1 MKKAISL
8 ISACVLI
15 LSLSACGSQPQEST
29 IHSSKAVEADTL
41 TTEQEPVQEELSGD
55 KLTALFEEVYTSVH
69 DIWGA
74 DTSNEER
81 IKWEVKSLS
90 LFIGDNQKLP
100 EDYEALYKEWR
111 AENITEDTQTTQ
123 QETEDFEEVS
133 EIVYAISTVNIRS
146 EASATSNK
154 VGSLSQGNSITRVGI
169 GQGEF
174 TGWSKV
180 KMSDGTIAYI
190 SSQYLTTTRPTSS
203 TTQSTSKPSGGSS
216 GSSSGS
222 STTPS
227 QGQGQGG
234 MPDFSDLPA
243 PDPDIY
249 KGGGYHDSTG
259 YTTQEDELPPGW
271 GFSG

>member
-29 IHSSKAVEADTL
+29 IHSSKEVEADTL

-55 KLTALFEEVYTSVH
+55 KLTALFEQVYAAVRDTL
-69 DIWGA
+69 GA
-74 DTSNEER
+74 DTSDEER
-81 IKWEVKSLS
+81 VQWEVKSLS

-111 AENITEDTQTTQ
+111 AANITEDTSTTQ

-190 SSQYLTTTRPTSS
+190 SSQYLTTTRPSSQSNTSS
-203 TTQSTSKPSGGSS
+203 SYSSGGS
-216 GSSSGS
+216 GNDGLD
-222 STTPS
+222 PS
-227 QGQGQGG
+227 LS
-234 MPDFSDLPA
+234 PDFSDLPA

-249 KGGGYHDSTG
+249 PGGGLQDTTG
-259 YTTQEDELPPGW
+259 GYSAPFELPPGW